1 MYDSAGTFLATIDVP
16 GATDCTFGGAD
27 MKTLFVATSGGV
39 AGDKNLYQVAMN
51 IPGLP

>member
-1 MYDSAGTFLATIDVP
+1 MYDPGGTFLGSIDVP
-16 GATDCTFGGAD
+16 GATDCSFGGAD

-39 AGDKNLYQVAMN
+39 AGDQNLYQVPMN